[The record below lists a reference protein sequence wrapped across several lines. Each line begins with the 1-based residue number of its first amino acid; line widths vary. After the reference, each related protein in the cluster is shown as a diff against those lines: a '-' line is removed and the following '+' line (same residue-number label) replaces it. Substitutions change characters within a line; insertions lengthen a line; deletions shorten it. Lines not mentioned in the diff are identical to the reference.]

1 MEPDGLLEKQYFQRT
16 CSTVQGKIIIHD
28 IPCITFLPYKAL
40 GWVQLEP
47 KSDCATLRSWLM
59 EHTKESHQ
67 FCLCHLAKWCYAWI
81 SFPPCWANTPA
92 VHNNPLCTQQTF
104 STSSGP
110 GSGPKNTHE
119 EFPNILTTT
128 DMLTRADF
136 VALDGPFTKKKKNHF
151 IAFLF
156 QVPLRLS
163 HSSVQKFQSHPCWHE
178 HATHF

>member
-81 SFPPCWANTPA
+81 SFHPCWANTPA
-92 VHNNPLCTQQTF
+92 VHNNRLCTQQTF

-110 GSGPKNTHE
+110 GSGLKIHMRN
-119 EFPNILTTT
+119 FLTSSQQLICWHVQTLWHST
-128 DMLTRADF
+128 VHLQ
-136 VALDGPFTKKKKNHF
+136 KKKKKKIILLHF
-151 IAFLF
+151 CFRF
-156 QVPLRLS
+156 HYV
-163 HSSVQKFQSHPCWHE
+163 
-178 HATHF
+178 